1 MKKLIVLSALAAMAV
16 ACGGSDV
23 KAEDP
28 STATTTSESTDK
40 NAPATDSTTPAS
52 TDSTAAPAST
62 ESTESTPA
70 PSK

>member
-40 NAPATDSTTPAS
+40 NAPSTDSTAPA

-62 ESTESTPA
+62 DSTESTPA

>member
-28 STATTTSESTDK
+28 STATTTSESTEK
-40 NAPATDSTTPAS
+40 EAPATDE
-52 TDSTAAPAST
+52 AAPAST
-62 ESTESTPA
+62 DEAAPASTDEAPA
-70 PSK
+70 N